1 MPRRKPVD
9 SLAGH
14 AGAGDRRAA
23 LEALRDLLA
32 RHLETADRD
41 VPALARQLREV
52 MAELDSLPN
61 PQEKSKVDELNKRR
75 AARRAK
81 AAG

>member
-1 MPRRKPVD
+1 MPRKKPETL
-9 SLAGH
+9 SEFA
-14 AGAGDRRAA
+14 AAGDRRKS

-32 RHLETADRD
+32 RQLETADRD

-52 MAELDSLPN
+52 MADLDALPN
-61 PQEKSKVDELNKRR
+61 PHEKSRVDELNKRR
-75 AARRAK
+75 AQRRAK